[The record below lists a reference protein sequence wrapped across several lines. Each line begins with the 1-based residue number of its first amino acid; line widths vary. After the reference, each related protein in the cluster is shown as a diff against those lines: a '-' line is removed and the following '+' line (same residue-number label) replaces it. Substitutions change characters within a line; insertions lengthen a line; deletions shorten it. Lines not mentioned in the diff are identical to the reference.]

1 MRQSDNARL
10 RAEADKIAA
19 GKIDV
24 LNTPAQNREFF
35 LSTLRKAKDTVVIL
49 SGWATDYAVNEEF
62 RKILRSALQRGVNI
76 FIGYGYQKKGEKPKE
91 KDYERRARETLGEL
105 QNWCSKEKLS
115 GRIHV
120 FHYPN
125 HAKILIKD
133 DQYAVN
139 GGFNWLSN
147 IGGSQNEERSWVV
160 YNYDFVTSE
169 RDEIIA
175 NLEDPRKPKRRNFLK
190 KFLPWP
196 DY

>member
-1 MRQSDNARL
+1 MKLTVNTIKNA
-10 RAEADKIAA
+10 
-19 GKIDV
+19 
-24 LNTPAQNREFF
+24 
-35 LSTLRKAKDTVVIL
+35 
-49 SGWATDYAVNEEF
+49 
-62 RKILRSALQRGVNI
+62 
-76 FIGYGYQKKGEKPKE
+76 KPKE